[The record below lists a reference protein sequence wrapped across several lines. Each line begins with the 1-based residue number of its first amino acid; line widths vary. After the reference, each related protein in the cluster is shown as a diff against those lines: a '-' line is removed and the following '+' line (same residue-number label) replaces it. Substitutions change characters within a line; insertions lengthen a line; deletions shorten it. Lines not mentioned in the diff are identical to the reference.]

1 MENPPRTSDPG
12 RTRHRIRLNAAMPRR
27 RKVPVWTPKVGALAH
42 YASPYSGLTRAGCP
56 VRVLAEASGQRM
68 CVEIIGHAGR
78 PVQITVKTRNLSPMP
93 PSLFDGLDV
102 AL

>member
-1 MENPPRTSDPG
+1 
-12 RTRHRIRLNAAMPRR
+12 
-27 RKVPVWTPKVGALAH
+27 
-42 YASPYSGLTRAGCP
+42 
-56 VRVLAEASGQRM
+56 M